1 MENATSFGKQAATY
15 AKGRPGYPDALYR
28 WIAENSPAHN
38 LIWDI
43 GTGSGQ
49 AAHALTHYFKRV
61 HATDISAEQIAA
73 AKPHRQISYHTAPAQ
88 SSGLKSG
95 SASCMSAATAV
106 HWFADNP
113 FWEEVTRVAAPD
125 ALFCAWTYQL
135 PICDKS
141 VHSEFLDPVFALID
155 PYWAEGNRICMAGY
169 TAENLNCPFPVIAAP
184 QFDGGGLWTAAQ
196 LVNFAESWSAHFKAR
211 EDGLAEELDALSA
224 KFLKNRGDKPVDFA
238 LPISVLATRIAS

>member
-28 WIAENSPAHN
+28 WIAEHSPTHD

-49 AAHALTHYFKRV
+49 AAHALARYFKRV

-73 AKPHRQISYHTAPAQ
+73 AKPHPQISYHTALAQ
-88 SSGLKSG
+88 RSGLNSG

-106 HWFADNP
+106 HWFADEP
-113 FWEEVTRVAAPD
+113 FWEEAARVAAKN

-141 VHSEFLDPVFALID
+141 VHDEFLDPVFDLID
-155 PYWAEGNRICMAGY
+155 PYWAQGNRICMAGY
-169 TAENLNCPFPVIAAP
+169 TAENLNCPFSIIAAP
-184 QFDGGGLWTAAQ
+184 PFDAGGLWTAAQ

-211 EDGLAEELDALSA
+211 EDGLTDELGALSK
-224 KFLKNRGDKPVDFA
+224 KFLNIQGDKPIDFS
-238 LPISVLATRIAS
+238 LPISVLAARIP

>member
-1 MENATSFGKQAATY
+1 MENATSFGKQTATY

-28 WIAENSPAHN
+28 WIAEHSPTHD

-49 AAHALTHYFKRV
+49 AAHALTRYFKRV

-73 AKPHRQISYHTAPAQ
+73 AKPHPQISYHRALAQ
-88 SSGLKSG
+88 RSGLNSG

-106 HWFADNP
+106 HWFADEP
-113 FWEEVTRVAAPD
+113 FWEEAARVAAKN

-141 VHSEFLDPVFALID
+141 VHDEFLDPVFDLID
-155 PYWAEGNRICMAGY
+155 PYWAQGNRICMAGY
-169 TAENLNCPFPVIAAP
+169 TAENLNCPFSIIAAP
-184 QFDGGGLWTAAQ
+184 PFDAGGLWTAAQ

-211 EDGLAEELDALSA
+211 EDGLIDELGALSK
-224 KFLKNRGDKPVDFA
+224 KFLNIQGDKPIDFS
-238 LPISVLATRIAS
+238 LPISVLAARIP

>member
-28 WIAENSPAHN
+28 WIAEHSPTHD

-49 AAHALTHYFKRV
+49 AAHALTRYFKRV

-73 AKPHRQISYHTAPAQ
+73 AKPHPQISYHTALAQ
-88 SSGLKSG
+88 RSGLNSG

-106 HWFADNP
+106 HWFADES
-113 FWEEVTRVAAPD
+113 FWGETARVAAKN

-141 VHSEFLDPVFALID
+141 VHDEFLDPVFDLID
-155 PYWAEGNRICMAGY
+155 PYWAPGNRICMAGY
-169 TAENLNCPFPVIAAP
+169 TAENLNCPFSIIAAP
-184 QFDGGGLWTAAQ
+184 PFDAGGLWTAAQ

-211 EDGLAEELDALSA
+211 EDGLTDELGALSK
-224 KFLKNRGDKPVDFA
+224 KFLNIQGDKPIDFS
-238 LPISVLATRIAS
+238 LPISVLAARIP